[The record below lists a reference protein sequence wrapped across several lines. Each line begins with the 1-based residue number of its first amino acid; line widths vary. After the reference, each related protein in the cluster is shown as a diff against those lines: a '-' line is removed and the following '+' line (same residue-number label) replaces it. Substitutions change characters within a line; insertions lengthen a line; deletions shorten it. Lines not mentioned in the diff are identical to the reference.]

1 MTYEE
6 KHAKWQWQMPYLL
19 FPIFAFLFVD
29 LALTLGLFGRD
40 SVISVPNWLSHLLLT
55 VFFLAASVH
64 RFFEPL
70 PPEGDVDR
78 LKKKKKRN
86 LHITLMVAGVLL
98 GLFLVL
104 AEVFQA

>member
-1 MTYEE
+1 MSYEE
-6 KHAKWQWQMPYLL
+6 KHAKWQGQITYPLYALL
-19 FPIFAFLFVD
+19 AFLCVD
-29 LALTLGLFGRD
+29 LALTLSGPD
-40 SVISVPNWLSHLLLT
+40 PVISVPNWLSHLLLT
-55 VFFLAASVH
+55 VLFLAASVH

-98 GLFLVL
+98 GLFLLLV
-104 AEVFQA
+104 EVFQA